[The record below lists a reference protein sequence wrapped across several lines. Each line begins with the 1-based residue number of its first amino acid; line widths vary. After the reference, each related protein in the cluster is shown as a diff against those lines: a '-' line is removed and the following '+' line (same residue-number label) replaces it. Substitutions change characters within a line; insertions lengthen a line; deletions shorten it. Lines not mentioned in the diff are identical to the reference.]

1 MQNQSGSEADA
12 VQQNALE
19 NGTAVFIWD
28 QATIVQHS
36 GSDALDLLHRLTTKE
51 LLSVKERRAQRT
63 VLTSARGRVVDVFI
77 VANVGGGS
85 LILISDS
92 PEPGQTI
99 STIDYYTIIE
109 DAELTDLSQ
118 SHLRAS
124 LIGPQ
129 VYDAVHFAF
138 DQGIDRGEA
147 LVTTLGDYPLI
158 IVADESRGVGWID
171 LVCPVDAFT
180 NLKENLEEHGIV
192 TVDPQNFDFFRIAHG
207 IPGFNSEYGDH
218 SNPIEAGLIDLID
231 FDKGC
236 YIGQEV
242 IARLD
247 TYDKVKR
254 NLKVIVSDEPIDPGC
269 KLRSDFKPAGII
281 TSCSTLVT
289 EKGTYLSLGLV
300 SKSFLKPGE
309 VLDASGTSATVR

>member
-1 MQNQSGSEADA
+1 MQNQPGSETDT
-12 VQQNALE
+12 VQLNALE
-19 NGTAVFIWD
+19 NKTAVLFWD

-36 GSDALDLLHRLTTKE
+36 GSDALDLLHRLTTKK
-51 LLSVKERRAQRT
+51 LLSVTERRAQRT
-63 VLTSARGRVVDVFI
+63 VLTSARGRVVDVFT
-77 VANVGGGS
+77 VANIGGGS

-92 PEPGQTI
+92 PEPEQTI

-129 VYDAVHFAF
+129 AYDAVHFAF
-138 DQGIDRGEA
+138 DQHIDRGEA
-147 LVTTLGDYPLI
+147 LVTALRDYPLI
-158 IVADESRGVGWID
+158 IAADESRDVCWID
-171 LVCPVDAFT
+171 LVCPVNAFT
-180 NLKENLEEHGIV
+180 NLKENLEDHGV
-192 TVDPQNFDFFRIAHG
+192 VAVDRKNFDFFRIAHG

-218 SNPIEAGLIDLID
+218 SNPIEAGLLDLID

-254 NLKVIVSDEPIDPGC
+254 NLKVIVSDKPIDPGC
-269 KLRSDFKPAGII
+269 KLQSDSKPAGII
-281 TSCSTLVT
+281 TSCSDLAT

-300 SKSFLKPGE
+300 NKSFLEPGE